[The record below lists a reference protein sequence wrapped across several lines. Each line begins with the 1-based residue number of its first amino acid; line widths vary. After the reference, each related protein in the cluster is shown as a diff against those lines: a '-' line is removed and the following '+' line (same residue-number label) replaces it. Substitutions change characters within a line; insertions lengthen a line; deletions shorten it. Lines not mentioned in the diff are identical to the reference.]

1 MHPFKSSFKPV
12 DASSH
17 LNNPIG
23 DESQWPSQAA
33 YQHIDLEKVDWAAL
47 AQQWIHMKE
56 TYPTDNDMPTAP
68 PPPDIS
74 IGEAPPPPN
83 ISMPPQS
90 YTYRPKTI
98 PLNEMEEK
106 GEAPMEVEHDDEVPI
121 PPSFHEPPPN
131 YQTSAKNNAGLAAW
145 GYPAGQ
151 ANNKNQQNNQNNHQS
166 PPNEQG
172 ETKPWQKSNLNFS
185 ELKRYGKSAREKAC
199 YENKIFVSSIQMTN
213 ISRLNVFF
221 F

>member
-1 MHPFKSSFKPV
+1 MHPFKSSFKPL

-23 DESQWPSQAA
+23 DESQWPNQAA

-56 TYPTDNDMPTAP
+56 TYPADNDMPNAP

-83 ISMPPQS
+83 ISMRSEPQS

-106 GEAPMEVEHDDEVPI
+106 GEAPMEVEHDDEVPM

-131 YQTSAKNNAGLAAW
+131 YQSSAKNNAGLAAW
-145 GYPAGQ
+145 GYSGQ
-151 ANNKNQQNNQNNHQS
+151 ANNKNQPSHQNNHQS
-166 PPNEQG
+166 QLNEQG
-172 ETKPWQKSNLNFS
+172 EPRPWQKSNLNFGEFKNYDKS
-185 ELKRYGKSAREKAC
+185 TGKKHATRIK
-199 YENKIFVSSIQMTN
+199 YLFIFIQ
-213 ISRLNVFF
+213 ICAIF
-221 F
+221 